1 MEISFSFNRRKDKIY
16 FAIIKKRSSLH
27 GVCEAGSADL
37 IRFAGAQNESRRQTR
52 GISVCLL
59 AFFRL
64 PRSMEMKKRRKGN
77 EDGRRYS
84 NGRTEYNHS
93 EAGTPCTY
101 SWILVTVFKY
111 WPVSYKL
118 KIRRHHAVCHFVV
131 LLRALTKPAPGE
143 ERAAVWLCLTACQDF
158 QTAGKPGVLRGDS
171 LSLSPKLHVLLNNS
185 KF

>member
-101 SWILVTVFKY
+101 TWILVTVFKY

-118 KIRRHHAVCHFVV
+118 KIRRHH
-131 LLRALTKPAPGE
+131 GE